1 MYVGFSR
8 PEVVADPCGR
18 SGHPR
23 GALRDGAPSSAVDPL
38 GGNDLSCVVHVHST
52 FSDGHAT
59 VEEMLADARAAGAGA
74 LLLTDHDSLE
84 ARRQGWEGWHDG
96 VLLLVG
102 HEISPRGGHL
112 LAFGLEREIDHRG
125 RGQRELTR
133 AVAAAGGIGFAA
145 HPFSDGGH
153 MLWPALARRI
163 VRPHGWEA
171 LEDPALTGIELWS
184 FLTDAAEHWSTPRQA
199 LRWIRDAERLVD
211 ARPAGQVANWDRLAT
226 QRWIPPIGGLDARDA
241 GVPLGRCVRA
251 PLPNRRMFAL
261 LRTHL
266 VCERRLTG
274 TSTTT
279 AKPSSRL
286 FARARR
292 SSPARTAVTSKAPAS
307 GPSSTPRSCEWDA
320 RPAPDLASFG

>member
-1 MYVGFSR
+1 
-8 PEVVADPCGR
+8 
-18 SGHPR
+18 
-23 GALRDGAPSSAVDPL
+23 
-38 GGNDLSCVVHVHST
+38 
-52 FSDGHAT
+52 
-59 VEEMLADARAAGAGA
+59 MLADARAAGAGA

-125 RGQRELTR
+125 RGSGSSR
-133 AVAAAGGIGFAA
+133 ARWLRPAA
-145 HPFSDGGH
+145 
-153 MLWPALARRI
+153 
-163 VRPHGWEA
+163 GWEA

-211 ARPAGQVANWDRLAT
+211 ARPAGHVANWDRLAT
-226 QRWIPPIGGLDARDA
+226 QRRIPAIGGLDAHHV
-241 GVPLGRCVRA
+241 GVRLRGRVRA
-251 PLPNRRMFAL
+251 RLPHRRMFAL

-307 GPSSTPRSCEWDA
+307 GSSSTPRSCAWDA

>member
-1 MYVGFSR
+1 
-8 PEVVADPCGR
+8 
-18 SGHPR
+18 
-23 GALRDGAPSSAVDPL
+23 L
-38 GGNDLSCVVHVHST
+38 HVPST

-59 VEEMLADARAAGAGA
+59 VEEMLADPRAAGAGA

-84 ARRQGWEGWHDG
+84 ARRKGWEGWEGWHDG

-112 LAFGLEREIDHRG
+112 LGFGLEREIDHRG

-133 AVAAAGGIGFAA
+133 AVAAAGGMGFAA

-199 LRWIRDAERLVD
+199 LRWFRDAERLVD

-226 QRWIPPIGGLDARDA
+226 QRWIPAIGGLDAHDA
-241 GVPLGRCVRA
+241 GVRLRGCVRA

-274 TSTTT
+274 TSTT

-307 GPSSTPRSCEWDA
+307 GSSSTPRSCEWDA
-320 RPAPDLASFG
+320 RPAPDLACFGLSCRGPPTCCCAGTAR

>member
-74 LLLTDHDSLE
+74 LLLTDHDLLE

-112 LAFGLEREIDHRG
+112 LAFGDLDDDREAVLEALREGSAFIACPHRG
-125 RGQRELTR
+125 DVQG
-133 AVAAAGGIGFAA
+133 
-145 HPFSDGGH
+145 
-153 MLWPALARRI
+153 ARFWAEFDAEI
-163 VRPHGWEA
+163 VRMGREA
-171 LEDPALTGIELWS
+171 G
-184 FLTDAAEHWSTPRQA
+184 
-199 LRWIRDAERLVD
+199 
-211 ARPAGQVANWDRLAT
+211 AG
-226 QRWIPPIGGLDARDA
+226 PG
-241 GVPLGRCVRA
+241 
-251 PLPNRRMFAL
+251 L
-261 LRTHL
+261 LRL
-266 VCERRLTG
+266 SCRGPLTCCCAA
-274 TSTTT
+274 T
-279 AKPSSRL
+279 AR
-286 FARARR
+286 
-292 SSPARTAVTSKAPAS
+292 
-307 GPSSTPRSCEWDA
+307 
-320 RPAPDLASFG
+320 